1 MTTELTGCSHSN
13 IDMINFDDIPKVS
26 VTRLQN
32 LCAIFEKKKMMTM
45 MMMMILMIM
54 VMMMMIVMMMMM
66 INDDD
71 G

>member
-45 MMMMILMIM
+45 MMMILMI
-54 VMMMMIVMMMMM
+54 MMMMM

-71 G
+71 DG

>member
-32 LCAIFEKKKMMTM
+32 LCAIFEKKKKKKM
-45 MMMMILMIM
+45 MMMMM
-54 VMMMMIVMMMMM
+54 
-66 INDDD
+66 DD